1 MNLLLDF
8 DNINNNNICLTDTKP
23 NMMFDGTFTKLLY
36 CDELFTMYGIHLN
49 VPIRQSPR
57 QIAET
62 MYRNL
67 MQLEVN
73 ILNLYIR
80 THAVKSSVI
89 TYKLYETLKSKFS
102 MIPNLQDG
110 VDASSVCLKISG
122 VWENN
127 QTNEIGLS
135 FKFHHL

>member
-8 DNINNNNICLTDTKP
+8 DNINNNNVFLTDTKP

-49 VPIRQSPR
+49 VPIRQTPR
-57 QIAET
+57 QISDT
-62 MYRNL
+62 MYNNL
-67 MQLEVN
+67 MQLELN

-80 THAVKSSVI
+80 THSAKCSTV
-89 TYKLYETLKSKFS
+89 TYKLSETLKTKFT
-102 MIPNLQDG
+102 MIPYLQDG
-110 VDASSVCLKISG
+110 GDASVCLKISG
-122 VWENN
+122 VWENI

>member
-8 DNINNNNICLTDTKP
+8 DNINNNNVCLTDTKP

-49 VPIRQSPR
+49 VPIRQTIPR
-57 QIAET
+57 QITDT
-62 MYRNL
+62 MYHNL
-67 MQLEVN
+67 MQLELN

-80 THAVKSSVI
+80 TQSPKCSTV
-89 TYKLYETLKSKFS
+89 TYKLCETLKTKFS
-102 MIPNLQDG
+102 MIPQLQDG
-110 VDASSVCLKISG
+110 IGSSSVCLKISG

-127 QTNEIGLS
+127 HTNEIGLS
-135 FKFHHL
+135 FKFH

>member
-8 DNINNNNICLTDTKP
+8 DNINNNHVCLTDTKP

-49 VPIRQSPR
+49 VPIRQTPR
-57 QIAET
+57 QITDT

-67 MQLEVN
+67 IQLELN

-80 THAVKSSVI
+80 TQSAKCSTV
-89 TYKLYETLKSKFS
+89 TYKLCETLKSKFT
-102 MIPNLQDG
+102 MVPHLQDG
-110 VDASSVCLKISG
+110 VDTASTICLKISG

-127 QTNEIGLS
+127 QTDEIGLS
-135 FKFHHL
+135 FKFH